1 MKQPKKIFTRMLI
14 NNWGGISHK
23 MLEFHEYVNLFSGK
37 SGSGKSTVMDAIQVV
52 LYGSV
57 SANFLNKAADD
68 SKNKRSVLSY
78 LRGAQKDGT
87 ANRGD
92 VDFCSQIVLEIED
105 TATHIVTCVGAAF
118 EVAKGDTDLKK
129 YTYFSHSGRIPKDEY
144 LENNVPY
151 SIAQIRKLT
160 EERSRSADNRGRGE
174 VNKVYP
180 SKEAYLYTLYG
191 EIFGQVEQGRMI
203 TMEKSAIALKMTS
216 GTGQFIRDYM
226 LNNISVK
233 GEVSNCKYHSSG
245 HIYFTIKDRASQ
257 LSCVMFASMRKHLL
271 FTLEEGQSIV
281 VDGNI
286 GVYERDGKYQLYA
299 RSITKEGAGKLYE
312 EYEKLKKRLLAE
324 GLFDDTRKRKIPSY
338 AKKIGVVTA
347 GTGAVIQD
355 ICNVSKRR
363 NPYVQIILYPAK
375 VQGTGA
381 ADTIIKGIR
390 YFEKT
395 DVDTIIIGRG
405 GGSIED
411 LWAFNEPE
419 VVEAVFNA
427 STPVISAV
435 GHETDF
441 TLTDFVADMRA
452 PTPSAAAELAVT
464 EVAAVE
470 NRIYEYERRLKQ
482 QMMYS
487 LSAKRDY
494 LERLKLQMEYLN
506 PVNQIYD
513 KRQRLMNM
521 EDKLNMLIKRC
532 AAENRNRLRLY
543 ASKLEG
549 LSPLR
554 KLDMGYGYIENS
566 EGNRIVSARQVSEDD
581 EITVYLKDGSIR
593 SKVIEVGEAWQKH

>member
-1 MKQPKKIFTRMLI
+1 MAGVYTVKQ
-14 NNWGGISHK
+14 
-23 MLEFHEYVNLFSGK
+23 VNSYIKNMFKQDFL
-37 SGSGKSTVMDAIQVV
+37 
-52 LYGSV
+52 LNSV
-57 SANFLNKAADD
+57 
-68 SKNKRSVLSY
+68 
-78 LRGAQKDGT
+78 
-87 ANRGD
+87 
-92 VDFCSQIVLEIED
+92 
-105 TATHIVTCVGAAF
+105 
-118 EVAKGDTDLKK
+118 
-129 YTYFSHSGRIPKDEY
+129 
-144 LENNVPY
+144 
-151 SIAQIRKLT
+151 
-160 EERSRSADNRGRGE
+160 
-174 VNKVYP
+174 
-180 SKEAYLYTLYG
+180 
-191 EIFGQVEQGRMI
+191 
-203 TMEKSAIALKMTS
+203 
-216 GTGQFIRDYM
+216 
-226 LNNISVK
+226 SVK
-233 GEVSNCKYHSSG
+233 GEISNCKYHTSG
-245 HIYFTIKDRASQ
+245 HIYFTLKDADAA
-257 LSCVMFASMRKHLL
+257 LSVIMFASQAAKLAFKLKDGM
-271 FTLEEGQSIV
+271 SV
-281 VDGNI
+281 VVSGRVD
-286 GVYERDGKYQLYA
+286 VFDAAGKYQLYA
-299 RSITKEGAGKLYE
+299 NTVQQEGIGELYQKFEQLKQYYEDMGYFAKEYKRPLPAFTKKL
-312 EYEKLKKRLLAE
+312 
-324 GLFDDTRKRKIPSY
+324 
-338 AKKIGVVTA
+338 GVVTSK
-347 GTGAVIQD
+347 TGAAVQD
-355 ICNVSKRR
+355 IMNISKRR
-363 NPYVQIILYPAK
+363 NPYIQIVLYPAY
-375 VQGTGA
+375 VQGEHAKQSVVNGIA
-381 ADTIIKGIR
+381 KLDKLGLDCII
-390 YFEKT
+390 
-395 DVDTIIIGRG
+395 VGRG

-464 EVAAVE
+464 EVAVVE

-566 EGNRIVSARQVSEDD
+566 EGNRIVTARQVLEDD

>member
-1 MKQPKKIFTRMLI
+1 MAGVYTVKQ
-14 NNWGGISHK
+14 
-23 MLEFHEYVNLFSGK
+23 VNSYIKNMFKQDFL
-37 SGSGKSTVMDAIQVV
+37 
-52 LYGSV
+52 LNSV
-57 SANFLNKAADD
+57 
-68 SKNKRSVLSY
+68 
-78 LRGAQKDGT
+78 
-87 ANRGD
+87 
-92 VDFCSQIVLEIED
+92 
-105 TATHIVTCVGAAF
+105 
-118 EVAKGDTDLKK
+118 
-129 YTYFSHSGRIPKDEY
+129 
-144 LENNVPY
+144 
-151 SIAQIRKLT
+151 
-160 EERSRSADNRGRGE
+160 
-174 VNKVYP
+174 
-180 SKEAYLYTLYG
+180 
-191 EIFGQVEQGRMI
+191 
-203 TMEKSAIALKMTS
+203 
-216 GTGQFIRDYM
+216 
-226 LNNISVK
+226 SVK
-233 GEVSNCKYHSSG
+233 GEISNCKYHTSG
-245 HIYFTIKDRASQ
+245 HIYFTLKDADAA
-257 LSCVMFASMRKHLL
+257 LSVIMFASQAAKLAFKLKDGM
-271 FTLEEGQSIV
+271 SV
-281 VDGNI
+281 VVSGRVD
-286 GVYERDGKYQLYA
+286 VFDAAGKYQLYA
-299 RSITKEGAGKLYE
+299 NTVQQEGIGELYQKFEQLKQYYEDMGYFAKEYKRPLPAFTKKL
-312 EYEKLKKRLLAE
+312 
-324 GLFDDTRKRKIPSY
+324 
-338 AKKIGVVTA
+338 GVVTSK
-347 GTGAVIQD
+347 TGAAVQD
-355 ICNVSKRR
+355 IMNISKRR
-363 NPYVQIILYPAK
+363 NPYIQIVLYPAY
-375 VQGTGA
+375 VQGEHAKQSIVSG
-381 ADTIIKGIR
+381 IIRLDKMGL
-390 YFEKT
+390 
-395 DVDTIIIGRG
+395 DCIIVGRG

-482 QMMYS
+482 QVMYS

-543 ASKLEG
+543 ASKLDG

-566 EGNRIVSARQVSEDD
+566 EGNRIVSAGQVSSDD